1 MRIKLSNP
9 LFAATYFQKYST
21 KKISHN
27 SKFKKTFSVTDSLS
41 RLFQAQV
48 DWFSK
53 YSLCKANSAMDKQN
67 IVNLKSVN
75 YYKI

>member
-1 MRIKLSNP
+1 MRLKLANP

-21 KKISHN
+21 KKVPNN

-67 IVNLKSVN
+67 IVNLKSVS
-75 YYKI
+75 YDRI

>member
-1 MRIKLSNP
+1 MQIKLVNP
-9 LFAATYFQKYST
+9 LFAATYFQRYST
-21 KKISHN
+21 KKVTHISTR
-27 SKFKKTFSVTDSLS
+27 KKNFSITDSLS

-67 IVNLKSVN
+67 IINLKSVN